1 MQQSTAPIYVRVPL
15 LRILLWFIAGI
26 LLQFHLKLSLQLCLI
41 TALLGLLLF
50 VVFHYLSLTIK
61 FRYSWISGMAIMLL
75 FIGMGGITAYQKN
88 IENHA
93 YWLGKWYTPGAALK
107 ITLIEDLQAKP
118 NSYKAEATANAIKT
132 GNNWQPVKGTIIL
145 YFKKD
150 SVKPTLGYGNQIIIN
165 TNLQRVINA
174 GNPGG
179 FNYAQYC
186 AFQQIHYQVFL
197 TNNSFLIT
205 EKNNA
210 NTFSSLILLIRNKV
224 LHQLQTY
231 IPNKQALSIA
241 EALFIGYRE
250 DLDRDVVQSYSNTG
264 VVHII
269 AISGLHLGMIY
280 LLVVKLLSF
289 LPKRKC
295 INKIRPV
302 IILLILWLFA
312 LTAGAAPSILRSALM
327 FSCIVIGNAINR
339 RNSIYNSLVV
349 SAFILLLIN
358 PFNLWNVGFQLSYT
372 AVLSIILFQPVIAKA
387 LYSNYTIINKI
398 WALMAV
404 TLAAQILT
412 LPIVIYHFHQF
423 PLLFLITNIVAV
435 PLAAIILYAHILLLL
450 FSWFPLVAK
459 FIGLFI
465 QYCILFLNNYIHY
478 FNSFKW
484 VVWPSLQI
492 TIIQACLLYALVIAF
507 VLWLY
512 YKQLKFLYFFLISV
526 FVLAVTRTIDFIEKN
541 HQHKLIVY
549 NVPKHTAIDLIEGRK
564 YQFIGDS
571 ILTVDGFL
579 RNFHIKPSRVLHRM
593 VAANTLTSF
602 IVHKQLITTGYKKIL
617 VIDSSFVVTKANESE
632 KKLTVDVIILTKN
645 PKVYLNKLHTYFNCK
660 QYVFDSSNPF
670 WKVNYWKKDADS
682 LHLRHHST
690 ATQGAFVMDF

>member
-1 MQQSTAPIYVRVPL
+1 MQHSTAPIYVRVPL

-26 LLQFHLKLSLQLCLI
+26 LLQFHLKLSLQLCLV

-50 VVFHYLSLTIK
+50 IVFNYLSLTIK
-61 FRYSWISGMAIMLL
+61 FRYSWLSGMAIILL
-75 FIGMGGITAYQKN
+75 FVGVGGITAYQKN
-88 IENHA
+88 IEHHA

-118 NSYKAEATANAIKT
+118 NSYKAEAAVDAIKT
-132 GNNWQPVKGTIIL
+132 ANNWQPVKGTIIL

-150 SVKPTLGYGNQIIIN
+150 SVKPTLSYGNQIIIN

-197 TNNSFLIT
+197 NNNSFILT
-205 EKNNA
+205 QKNNA
-210 NTFSSLILLIRNKV
+210 NTFSSFILRIRNKV
-224 LHQLQTY
+224 LYQLQTY

-289 LPKRKC
+289 LPKGKL
-295 INKIRPV
+295 INIIRPV
-302 IILLILWLFA
+302 FIILTLWLFA

-339 RNSIYNSLVV
+339 KNSIYNSLVV

-435 PLAAIILYAHILLLL
+435 PLAAIILYAHILLLI
-450 FSWFPLVAK
+450 FSWLPLVAK

-492 TIIQACLLYALVIAF
+492 TIVQACLLYALIIAF

-512 YKQLKFLYFFLISV
+512 YKQLKYLLFCLTSMFL
-526 FVLAVTRTIDFIEKN
+526 LAVTRTVDFIEKN

-549 NVPKHTAIDLIEGRK
+549 NVPKHTAIDLVEGRN

-579 RNFHIKPSRVLHRM
+579 RNFHIKPSRVLHRILPVNM
-593 VAANTLTSF
+593 LSSF
-602 IVHKQLITTGYKKIL
+602 SVHKNLISSGNKKIL
-617 VIDSSFVVTKANESE
+617 VLDSSFVITKANESE
-632 KKLTVDVIILTKN
+632 KKLTVDLIILTKN
-645 PKVYLNKLHTYFNCK
+645 PKIYLNKLHTYFNCK

-682 LHLRHHST
+682 LHLRHHAT

>member
-1 MQQSTAPIYVRVPL
+1 MQHSTAPIYVRVPL

-26 LLQFHLKLSLQLCLI
+26 LLQFHLKLSLQQCLV

-50 VVFHYLSLTIK
+50 VVFNYLSLTIK
-61 FRYSWISGMAIMLL
+61 FRYSWLSGLAIMLL
-75 FIGMGGITAYQKN
+75 FVGVGGISTYQKN
-88 IENHA
+88 IEHHA

-118 NSYKAEATANAIKT
+118 NSYKAEAAVDAIKT

-150 SVKPTLGYGNQIIIN
+150 SVKPTLSYGNQIIIN

-197 TNNSFLIT
+197 NNNSFILT
-205 EKNNA
+205 QKNNA
-210 NTFSSLILLIRNKV
+210 NTFSSFILRIRNKV
-224 LHQLQTY
+224 LYQLQTY

-289 LPKRKC
+289 LPKRKW
-295 INKIRPV
+295 INRIRPV
-302 IILLILWLFA
+302 IIILILWLFA

-339 RNSIYNSLVV
+339 KNSIYNSLVV

-435 PLAAIILYAHILLLL
+435 PLAAIILYAHILLLI
-450 FSWFPLVAK
+450 FSWLPLVAK

-492 TIIQACLLYALVIAF
+492 TIVQACLLYALIIAF

-512 YKQLKFLYFFLISV
+512 YKQLKYLLFCLTSMFL
-526 FVLAVTRTIDFIEKN
+526 LAVTRTVDFIEKN

-549 NVPKHTAIDLIEGRK
+549 NVPKHTAIDLIEGRN

-579 RNFHIKPSRVLHRM
+579 RNFHIKPSRVLHRILPVNM
-593 VAANTLTSF
+593 LSSF
-602 IVHKQLITTGYKKIL
+602 SVHKNLISSGNKKIL
-617 VIDSSFVVTKANESE
+617 VLDSSFVITKANESE
-632 KKLTVDVIILTKN
+632 KKLTVDLIILTKN
-645 PKVYLNKLHTYFNCK
+645 PKIYLNKLHTYFNCK

-682 LHLRHHST
+682 LHLRHHAT